1 MKNPENTP
9 KWYVQNLSI
18 KAWAEADRP
27 REKLQRH
34 GKKQLSDVELLA
46 ILLGSGSRKLS
57 AVALAQQILSDMK
70 NDLNTLGKSSMA
82 ELKKFPGVGD
92 AKAVTI
98 MAAFELGRRLQL
110 ADISERPQVKC
121 SLDAF
126 NVIAPILAD
135 LPHEEFWLILLNRAS
150 KVLGRLRISQGGTAG
165 TVVDAKVVF
174 RTALEN
180 GASSIILCHNHP
192 SGSLFPSQPD
202 KDLTQ
207 KLIKAG
213 KNIDVLVLDHLIIS
227 EQGYYS
233 FADEGF
239 FE

>member
-1 MKNPENTP
+1 MKNPQNTP
-9 KWYVQNLSI
+9 KFYTNHLSI

-27 REKLQRH
+27 REKLQRQ
-34 GKKQLSDVELLA
+34 GKKHLSDVELLA
-46 ILLGSGSRKLS
+46 ILLGSGGREMS
-57 AVALAQQILSDMK
+57 AVGLAQQILSDVN
-70 NDLNTLGKSSMA
+70 NDLNTLGKSGMA
-82 ELKKFPGVGD
+82 DLKKFSGVGD
-92 AKAVTI
+92 AKAITI

-110 ADISERPQVKC
+110 TDISERPQIKC

-126 NVIAPILAD
+126 NVIAPLLID

-150 KVLGRLRISQGGTAG
+150 RVLGRIRISQGGTAG

-174 RTALEN
+174 KKSIEN
-180 GASSIILCHNHP
+180 GATSIILCHNHP